1 MKLTKENV
9 YIDLRGKS
17 KEELTELYLLLKNN
31 NEEILINGLDVF
43 VGCYLN
49 LKNNNYNFHFYCN
62 CWSLAYSSVDIYK
75 QEITIQQLKEILQ
88 PMETFTPIA
97 MKCTQEQFNAVKP
110 KLIGL
115 KIIGLDSF
123 TDCNYLVNNLGK
135 REKLIS
141 NITPDSKGYY
151 NREIHEEW
159 NEEIFLKACG
169 IKTEPT
175 LIERLQKAEAE
186 VKRLKEAIED
196 GKIKVNDWVIVN
208 EEKLIFKAS
217 DYDVQFLGNIHKK
230 ITNPELIKLLEQE
243 IK

>member
-1 MKLTKENV
+1 
-9 YIDLRGKS
+9 
-17 KEELTELYLLLKNN
+17 
-31 NEEILINGLDVF
+31 
-43 VGCYLN
+43 
-49 LKNNNYNFHFYCN
+49 
-62 CWSLAYSSVDIYK
+62 
-75 QEITIQQLKEILQ
+75 
-88 PMETFTPIA
+88 METFTPIA
-97 MKCTQEQFNAVKP
+97 MKCTQEQFYAIEP

-115 KIIGLDSF
+115 KIIALDSF

-141 NITPDSKGYY
+141 NITPNSKGYY
-151 NREIHEEW
+151 NRKVYEYW

-169 IKTEPT
+169 IEVETLQEKEQRLLTE
-175 LIERLQKAEAE
+175 LEEVRKEIEEN
-186 VKRLKEAIED
+186 
-196 GKIKVNDWVIVN
+196 KIKVNDWVIVN